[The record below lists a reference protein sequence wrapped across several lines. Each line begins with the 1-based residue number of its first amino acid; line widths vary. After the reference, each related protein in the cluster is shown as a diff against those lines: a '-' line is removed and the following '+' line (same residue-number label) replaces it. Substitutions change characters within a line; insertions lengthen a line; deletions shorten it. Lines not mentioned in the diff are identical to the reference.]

1 MKRSGLMVLLM
12 ALWLGPLTA
21 LAELRPLTLGVFAY
35 RDAITTQARWQPL
48 VEHLSRVLGDRRV
61 ELRALDLEEI
71 EAALARNDLDFVFT
85 NPSHF
90 IRLKERSALSGA
102 IATVVPLA
110 DGKPVQALGGVILTR
125 SDRDDIN
132 QLADLR
138 SKQVAV
144 VSTSVLGAYAAPAH
158 QLLQA
163 GIHPRSLRLVK
174 TPLPQD
180 RVVEAVL
187 AGQVDAGFVRSD
199 VIEGMAREGKLDRTQ
214 LKVLNPQSL
223 PGYPYAVSTRLYPEW
238 PFVSLA
244 HVETRITRRVAA
256 ALLAIEPHDKVAQ
269 ATRIY
274 GFSVPADYTPVEQ
287 AMRDLH
293 LPPFDAEATVTWAGL
308 WVQHGSLIMV
318 LVLSLLLGTGLLV
331 RLIGTVRQLK
341 RAQAAAEINAQQ
353 LAQEGGQ
360 LRTLIETLPDLV
372 WLKSPTG
379 HYLACNSQ
387 IERLLGCEEI
397 AIIGKRDED
406 FLTQSEALQFQVQD
420 AAAVKAGGPT
430 LSEEWR
436 TFAVDGY
443 RGLFE
448 TLRTPVRSGEGVLI
462 GVLGVARD
470 ISKRRAEQ
478 VALQARMK
486 ELACLYAVFQITE
499 DDTDGLDAMLQQV
512 VERLPAAF
520 QCPEEVAACLWFDN
534 RRFASADFL
543 ETSWYIE
550 QTFDGTPAHP
560 DRIVVSYR
568 CLPAGVSADQ
578 PFQIE
583 EREMLRAVG
592 ERLASVIDSW
602 RGRLELERHR
612 HHLEEM
618 VTARTRELGEA
629 KAVAEAA
636 SQAKSAFLA
645 NMSHEI
651 RTPMNAI
658 IGVSHLLLRDI
669 VEPKQHARL
678 SRLEE
683 AAHHLLEII
692 NDILDLS
699 KIEAG
704 RMTLEQRDFT
714 LTEVIDKVAGL
725 MRERV
730 QEKGLRLQV
739 TPAPGLP
746 PFLQGDALRLRQVL
760 LNFVG
765 NAIKFTDA
773 GCITLSVT
781 RLPEMAAHC
790 WLRFAVTDT
799 GIGLDAVA
807 QSRLFQPF
815 EQGDSSTTRKYGGT
829 GLGLAISRRIVELM
843 GGRIGVD
850 SQTGCGSTFW
860 IEVPF
865 LPGQA
870 PQASEDE
877 GVDLADCAGARILL
891 AEDNAINREVAL
903 DLLASVGLTAV
914 VAENGRDAV
923 TLGQRQIFDLVLM
936 DVQMPEVDG
945 LTATRQLR
953 ALPGWQGVP
962 ILAMTANVF
971 ADDQQRCLDAG
982 MNAHIAKP
990 LVPRLFYGMLRRWLP
1005 AMPQKVSAGGTAA
1018 VAGTLT
1024 TPTTPTVP
1032 ATPPI
1037 TALPAELP
1045 GIDIATG
1052 LSSVNGRAATYRRLL
1067 ALFVEHH
1074 ADDIVLI
1081 RDAHTAGNTVE
1092 ARRLAHSLKGAAGTL
1107 GAEALRVAALAT
1119 EDAIKTEAAG
1129 EVVDQAL
1136 LALSVPHNEVLAGLR
1151 LALAG

>member
-1 MKRSGLMVLLM
+1 
-12 ALWLGPLTA
+12 
-21 LAELRPLTLGVFAY
+21 
-35 RDAITTQARWQPL
+35 
-48 VEHLSRVLGDRRV
+48 
-61 ELRALDLEEI
+61 
-71 EAALARNDLDFVFT
+71 
-85 NPSHF
+85 
-90 IRLKERSALSGA
+90 
-102 IATVVPLA
+102 
-110 DGKPVQALGGVILTR
+110 
-125 SDRDDIN
+125 
-132 QLADLR
+132 
-138 SKQVAV
+138 
-144 VSTSVLGAYAAPAH
+144 
-158 QLLQA
+158 
-163 GIHPRSLRLVK
+163 
-174 TPLPQD
+174 
-180 RVVEAVL
+180 
-187 AGQVDAGFVRSD
+187 
-199 VIEGMAREGKLDRTQ
+199 
-214 LKVLNPQSL
+214 
-223 PGYPYAVSTRLYPEW
+223 
-238 PFVSLA
+238 
-244 HVETRITRRVAA
+244 
-256 ALLAIEPHDKVAQ
+256 
-269 ATRIY
+269 
-274 GFSVPADYTPVEQ
+274 
-287 AMRDLH
+287 
-293 LPPFDAEATVTWAGL
+293 
-308 WVQHGSLIMV
+308 
-318 LVLSLLLGTGLLV
+318 
-331 RLIGTVRQLK
+331 
-341 RAQAAAEINAQQ
+341 
-353 LAQEGGQ
+353 
-360 LRTLIETLPDLV
+360 
-372 WLKSPTG
+372 
-379 HYLACNSQ
+379 
-387 IERLLGCEEI
+387 
-397 AIIGKRDED
+397 
-406 FLTQSEALQFQVQD
+406 
-420 AAAVKAGGPT
+420 
-430 LSEEWR
+430 
-436 TFAVDGY
+436 
-443 RGLFE
+443 
-448 TLRTPVRSGEGVLI
+448 
-462 GVLGVARD
+462 
-470 ISKRRAEQ
+470 
-478 VALQARMK
+478 
-486 ELACLYAVFQITE
+486 
-499 DDTDGLDAMLQQV
+499 
-512 VERLPAAF
+512 
-520 QCPEEVAACLWFDN
+520 
-534 RRFASADFL
+534 
-543 ETSWYIE
+543 
-550 QTFDGTPAHP
+550 
-560 DRIVVSYR
+560 
-568 CLPAGVSADQ
+568 
-578 PFQIE
+578 
-583 EREMLRAVG
+583 
-592 ERLASVIDSW
+592 
-602 RGRLELERHR
+602 
-612 HHLEEM
+612 
-618 VTARTRELGEA
+618 
-629 KAVAEAA
+629 
-636 SQAKSAFLA
+636 
-645 NMSHEI
+645 
-651 RTPMNAI
+651 
-658 IGVSHLLLRDI
+658 
-669 VEPKQHARL
+669 
-678 SRLEE
+678 
-683 AAHHLLEII
+683 
-692 NDILDLS
+692 
-699 KIEAG
+699 
-704 RMTLEQRDFT
+704 
-714 LTEVIDKVAGL
+714 